1 MSTLIFLWYLI
12 TGTIVYEKNID
23 GRNTYRMEF
32 SDTTV
37 ITEGGKKFYGTT
49 VDYVYKEEI
58 LEYIDSGTFEYNE
71 DY

>member
-1 MSTLIFLWYLI
+1 MNEIIFLWYLI

-37 ITEGGKKFYGTT
+37 ITEGGNKFYGTT

-58 LEYIDSGTFEYNE
+58 LEYIESGTFEYNE